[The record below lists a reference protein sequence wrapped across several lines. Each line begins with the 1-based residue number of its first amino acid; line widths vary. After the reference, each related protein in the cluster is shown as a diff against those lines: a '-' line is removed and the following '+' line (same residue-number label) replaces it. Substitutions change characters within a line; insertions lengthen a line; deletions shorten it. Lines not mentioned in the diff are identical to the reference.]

1 MTEKQYEDVKLHLLG
16 PLQTNK
22 AAAAVSVFDVIQTLD
37 RDKLA
42 KNLAREMDSQNRRPQ
57 IFIQVNTGD
66 EPQKS
71 GVRLKDVDA
80 FIEKC
85 LHEYTLPIVG
95 LMCIPP
101 LNIDPE
107 ISFKEMDILNK
118 SFNFSSLSMGMSSD
132 YLQAIQYSASHV
144 RIGSSIFGERS

>member
-1 MTEKQYEDVKLHLLG
+1 MIG

-42 KNLAREMDSQNRRPQ
+42 KNLAREMDRQNRRPQ

-71 GVRLKDVDA
+71 GVRLEETDH
-80 FIEKC
+80 FIESC
-85 LHEYTLPIVG
+85 LKEYGLPVVG

-101 LNIDPE
+101 KYDNPALH
-107 ISFKEMDILNK
+107 
-118 SFNFSSLSMGMSSD
+118 FSLLCKIAERNGLSRLSMGMSAD
-132 YLQAIQYSASHV
+132 YQTAVRFGATHV
-144 RIGSSIFGERS
+144 RVGTAIFGSRE